1 MMALSLVYVNK
12 YLLINCRYSL
22 PDEKHESEE
31 AADKEATKLGRVEV
45 LYQLA
50 FVFIFFH
57 LAHTD
62 VSIWDLYLAFLSF
75 ISHVFTWYCYESYD

>member
-45 LYQLA
+45 LY
-50 FVFIFFH
+50 
-57 LAHTD
+57 
-62 VSIWDLYLAFLSF
+62 
-75 ISHVFTWYCYESYD
+75 